1 MNRKW
6 IALLLSCVLVLS
18 LAAACGR
25 NKTNANDSNNVND
38 GVNNNT
44 GNNTNGNDNVN
55 TPGNMT
61 PGNELNN
68 GVDNNGTLN
77 NNNMNGNTNSGLANF
92 PNTLITGAEV
102 AVTDLFDTLG
112 LAVTDLENAMRDV
125 TNVGENGN
133 YAYRHNL
140 LGQESEVSYGFD
152 QQNAI
157 NKVTVKAPAGTADEW
172 RNELTGTLG
181 AQEVQGEMN
190 SWTYNENN
198 VKITDEGDHVLITIE
213 KKAQ

>member
-6 IALLLSCVLVLS
+6 IALLLSCVLVLT

-25 NKTNANDSNNVND
+25 NKNTTTDNNNVND
-38 GVNNNT
+38 GVNDNANN
-44 GNNTNGNDNVN
+44 NGNTN
-55 TPGNMT
+55 TPGNTT

-68 GVDNNGTLN
+68 GMNDNGTLQ
-77 NNNMNGNTNSGLANF
+77 NNNMNDNTNSGLANF

-112 LAVTDLENAMRDV
+112 LAMTDLENAMRDV

-133 YAYRHNL
+133 YTYRHNL
-140 LGQESEVSYGFD
+140 LGQESDVSYGFD

-172 RNELTGTLG
+172 RNELIGTLG
-181 AQEVQGEMN
+181 AQEVEGEMD
-190 SWTYNENN
+190 SWTYNENR
-198 VKITDEGDHVLITIE
+198 VKITDQGDHVLITIE
-213 KKAQ
+213 KPAQ